1 MSENSVN
8 AADNTYL
15 LSSFF
20 EQLVEHAFVS
30 EILQEV
36 YYGRG
41 QVVEVLRSEVD
52 SYGYDLIL
60 ECNGVMRHVQLKTSR
75 PDARAANQ
83 KVNTKLA
90 GKPGGCVVWIIRH
103 EDPVTRRMR
112 LSYRYFGSERG
123 GPLPSLADFKIA
135 KHNKGDAT
143 GKKKERPGIR
153 LIPKS
158 KFQVIESTGDLV
170 NILFGRLL
178 QPEP

>member
-1 MSENSVN
+1 MTDDSINS
-8 AADNTYL
+8 ADDTYL

-60 ECNGVMRHVQLKTSR
+60 ECNGVTRHVQLKTSR
-75 PDARAANQ
+75 PDGRASVQ
-83 KVNTKLA
+83 KVHTKL
-90 GKPGGCVVWIIRH
+90 GEKPGGCVIWVIRH
-103 EDPVTRRMR
+103 ECPESRRMR
-112 LSYRYFGSERG
+112 LSYRFFGGAAGE
-123 GPLPSLADFKIA
+123 PLPDLSGFKVA

-143 GKKKERPGIR
+143 GKKKERPAIR
-153 LIPKS
+153 VIPKS
-158 KFQVIESTGDLV
+158 RFRIIETTAELV
-170 NILFGRLL
+170 SVLFGSRIGNAR
-178 QPEP
+178 